1 MFKEEA
7 KKRQKRQKKVWSPRV
22 SLQRPLLTPEENDG
36 YPGIRRKKQEKLSLL
51 KEHMIIN
58 IFNKFLIQKD
68 SELSE

>member
-1 MFKEEA
+1 M
-7 KKRQKRQKKVWSPRV
+7 
-22 SLQRPLLTPEENDG
+22 SLQRPLLTPEEDDG

-58 IFNKFLIQKD
+58 IFNKFLVQKD